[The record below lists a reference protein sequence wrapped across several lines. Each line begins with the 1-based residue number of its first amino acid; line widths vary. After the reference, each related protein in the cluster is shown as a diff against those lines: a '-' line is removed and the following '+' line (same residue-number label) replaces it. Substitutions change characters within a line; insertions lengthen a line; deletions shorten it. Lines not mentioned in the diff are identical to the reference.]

1 MGGKR
6 AKGAW
11 PCASSRTVMP
21 KDQMSASALY
31 LRRMG
36 VLSSAG
42 WHRLFRKTSGG
53 CYSRLPRLKRCQGV
67 LAR

>member
-31 LRRMG
+31 LRNDGRADLSG
-36 VLSSAG
+36 VAPTVSQDIWWLSLCCTASTPACPG
-42 WHRLFRKTSGG
+42 
-53 CYSRLPRLKRCQGV
+53 
-67 LAR
+67 